1 MMNDFGNNGG
11 FDNILNILENVK
23 AGKDIDV
30 DSFCYLST
38 MISMPISLWHR
49 DWIEEYAERFA
60 NAIRQQLLN
69 LDDQSMRAND
79 KNAYN
84 QVFNCLNFINIRCKT
99 PQQAS
104 EMKEVLSLSLC
115 KRCLKSEFLDLRIK
129 GMKELNSV
137 ILKACPLIGVADVD
151 KL

>member
-60 NAIRQQLLN
+60 NAIR
-69 LDDQSMRAND
+69 
-79 KNAYN
+79 
-84 QVFNCLNFINIRCKT
+84 
-99 PQQAS
+99 
-104 EMKEVLSLSLC
+104 
-115 KRCLKSEFLDLRIK
+115 
-129 GMKELNSV
+129 
-137 ILKACPLIGVADVD
+137 
-151 KL
+151 